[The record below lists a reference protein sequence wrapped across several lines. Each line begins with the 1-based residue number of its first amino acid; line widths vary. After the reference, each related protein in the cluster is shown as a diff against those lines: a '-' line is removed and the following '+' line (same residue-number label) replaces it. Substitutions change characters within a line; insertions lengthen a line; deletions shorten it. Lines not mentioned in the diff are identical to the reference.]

1 MFSTNKKLL
10 AVADGQ
16 AVELGAV
23 PDEAFS
29 SGMLGSGFAVVP
41 SDGTIYSPI
50 DGKIESITDTR
61 HAYTIHSNDGL
72 DVLVHIGVDTVS
84 MEGKGFISLV
94 EPGDDVRAGDII
106 AKADLGLIKMR
117 GLSAITP
124 VLVTNSDELKDF
136 SVKRGRVQ
144 GGKSTVM
151 TYKK

>member
-1 MFSTNKKLL
+1 MFSTNKKLVS
-10 AVADGQ
+10 VADGQ
-16 AVELGAV
+16 AVELDAV

-29 SGMLGSGFAVVP
+29 SGMLGNGFAVVP

-50 DGKIESITDTR
+50 DGKIQSITDAR

-124 VLVTNSDELKDF
+124 VLVTNSDQLKDF
-136 SVKRGRVQ
+136 SIKRGRVQ

>member
-10 AVADGQ
+10 AVASGQ

-50 DGKIESITDTR
+50 DGKIENITDTR

-72 DVLVHIGVDTVS
+72 DVLVHIGVDTIS